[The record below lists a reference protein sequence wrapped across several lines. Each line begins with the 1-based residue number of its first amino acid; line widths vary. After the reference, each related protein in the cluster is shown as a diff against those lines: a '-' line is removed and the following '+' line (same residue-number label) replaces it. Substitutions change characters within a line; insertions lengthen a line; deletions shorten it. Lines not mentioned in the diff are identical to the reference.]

1 MKNSLFSLCLHYLS
15 KHKTLFF
22 SAFLCGCIYGVMSGF
37 GLPIIFEKVFRK
49 IFEDNESYSITSI
62 ILIAISIPIG
72 FFIRSIFGY
81 FSTFWMNRCGLEI
94 LSQLRSDIFRKIQ
107 QLSLDF
113 FDTKT
118 SGDLIHRVVSDP
130 KSLQDILLEM
140 ASESIKQPLQMIA
153 AFTCLIYLSFKYCN
167 FTLFCLFFIILPVCF
182 LPVRLLRSRVKNSSR
197 LMQKTEADVT
207 TCVTENL
214 QAAQEIRV
222 FNLESMALD
231 KIETIMLQLTNR
243 TQTVVMWQK
252 MQQPIMEVVA
262 TSIISLIFIYAYFN
276 KIPFSVFSAM
286 GTALYFAFDP
296 IKKITYLIGLMQRAT
311 GAFERILEILNQ
323 PIIITS
329 PQKSTEKTM
338 DGSIIFK
345 NVSFSYTP
353 QSTHV
358 LKNIDLEIPS
368 KSFFALVGPSGAG
381 KSTFIKL
388 LPRLYDPTEGS
399 ILFGSTN
406 LKNWDLKN
414 LRQQIAVVSQS
425 PVLFNDTFAN
435 NLRFGKPNASEEE
448 LVQAAKTAYAHDF
461 IMESGGYNATV
472 GENGRRFSGG
482 QRQRLAIARAFL
494 KNAPVLI
501 LDEATSALD
510 SESEFFIKKA
520 IENIA
525 HNKTIIAI
533 AHRISTIQNADCIL
547 VFNHGKLIAQGK
559 HSDLLQSNDL
569 YKQLVEK
576 QMVKN

>member
-15 KHKTLFF
+15 KRKTLFF
-22 SAFLCGCIYGVMSGF
+22 SAFLCGCIYGLMSGF
-37 GLPIIFEKVFRK
+37 GLPIIFEKVFRR
-49 IFEDNESYSITSI
+49 IFEDNETYSILSI
-62 ILIAISIPIG
+62 ILIAVSIPIS
-72 FFIRSIFGY
+72 FLIRGIFGY

-94 LSQLRSDIFRKIQ
+94 LSQLRSDIFKKIQ
-107 QLSLDF
+107 QLPLTF

-140 ASESIKQPLQMIA
+140 ASESIKQPLQMLA
-153 AFTCLIYLSFKYCN
+153 AFACLIYLSFKYCD
-167 FTLFCLFFIILPVCF
+167 FTLFCLFFIMLPVCF

-214 QAAQEIRV
+214 QSAQEIRV
-222 FNLESMALD
+222 FNLESIALD
-231 KIETIMLQLTNR
+231 KIENIMLQLTHR
-243 TQTVVMWQK
+243 TQAVVMWQK

-262 TSIISLIFIYAYFN
+262 TSVISLIFIYAYFN

-323 PIIITS
+323 PIVINS
-329 PQKSTEKTM
+329 PQKDTTKATA
-338 DGSIIFK
+338 GSIVFK
-345 NVSFSYTP
+345 NVSFRYNPKSDP
-353 QSTHV
+353 V
-358 LKNIDLEIPS
+358 LKNINLEIPS
-368 KSFFALVGPSGAG
+368 KKFFALVGPSGAG

-388 LPRLYDPTEGS
+388 LPRLYDITEGS
-399 ILFGSTN
+399 ILFGGI
-406 LKNWDLKN
+406 DLKDWELQT

-425 PVLFNDTFAN
+425 TVLFNDTFAN
-435 NLRFGKPNASEEE
+435 NLRFGKPNASDEE
-448 LVQAAKTAYAHDF
+448 LILAAKTAYAHDF
-461 IMESGGYNATV
+461 IMESGGYNAII

-494 KNAPVLI
+494 KNAPILI

-510 SESEFFIKKA
+510 SESEFYIKKA

-525 HNKTIIAI
+525 FNKTIIAI

-547 VFNHGKLIAQGK
+547 VLNHGELIAQGS
-559 HSDLLQSNDL
+559 HNDLLQSNDL

-576 QMVKN
+576 QMVEK